1 LISLMSDAIQESL
14 QMEKIPIELSQDM
27 SHPRYTTEHS
37 NISAID
43 QSVAHLDYSYPSY
56 PHTPASQHSEEEE
69 ADSRYSTDDNKHTP
83 PPSNYNPYLINMP
96 SPQSPSPWLK
106 SNVTEGKH

>member
-1 LISLMSDAIQESL
+1 MSDAIQESL
-14 QMEKIPIELSQDM
+14 QVEKIPIELSQDM
-27 SHPRYTTEHS
+27 SHPRYSTEQS
-37 NISAID
+37 NLSAID
-43 QSVAHLDYSYPSY
+43 RTVPHLDYTF
-56 PHTPASQHSEEEE
+56 PHTPASHHSEEEE
-69 ADSRYSTDDNKHTP
+69 AEADNRLSTDDNKHTP